1 MSFDGTIT
9 ATVTADISE
18 FQRNMN
24 EVTRTARSSVSDAT
38 RAVNNSSR
46 GLFSGISS
54 AVRSA
59 GSTIG
64 SFGSS
69 VGRTMVAPFSVAG
82 GQIQRVISGIGQ
94 RIPQPFRTAFSTVGS
109 VVSSGASAIGNGFMA
124 VTRGAG
130 NAAMSVSG
138 GLVRAFSSMGAS
150 GSSVLS
156 SLSNGFSRFKDS
168 TIAPIAGL
176 LKISA
181 LLGVIGGFGGVLTK
195 AIGRVDSINIA
206 TQSITQM
213 TGSSENAAKAIDA
226 IKTATKG
233 TPIALD
239 SMTNAT
245 KGLVAAG
252 MKVDTLPGVL
262 KSVADSAFAV
272 ANGAESIDT
281 IAGAFKGLQASGV
294 ATLEDLNRLF
304 DQNIPVYSM
313 LGNQMG
319 KSTIDMKKFISDGL
333 LSSADAVEMLTK
345 GIQEGTSGVND
356 ATMAMAGVA
365 QTAGNSI
372 KGSWANAMSALN
384 RGVGSIVELFYGDAI
399 GAISGF
405 GDMVENSL
413 GKLAK
418 NEGFINGVKGVVQ
431 AIKDGMAIVSP
442 VLKNIA
448 VSVGD
453 LIKSVI
459 KALPVLQPAI
469 GIVAGA
475 FLAFGDVLA
484 TTIIPAITKVF
495 DYISNHQEVFSVLAV
510 GVLGAVAAF
519 KTMQMVGTVVN
530 VLGSVAKGAKLVMFA
545 FTNVSRTAG
554 IAKGAMTA
562 LSVAFNANPV
572 SILIIAI
579 AGLVAGLTYFFTQ
592 TEVGKKLWDK
602 IWTGIKEITTNVVET
617 LKSVWDS
624 LVTKWNE
631 IVTSVKAIWGT
642 VSTFFIE
649 LWNDLS
655 SKAVT
660 AWNEL
665 TTKVMAIV
673 QPFIDIFVATWKGV
687 SEGLSMVWAGIKEV
701 AGGYWEIIKNVILAP
716 VLLIFDL
723 VTGNFTQL
731 AIDAQAIWENI
742 KAGASSIWNG
752 MGKIIT
758 GVATAIWSYI
768 SGVFATMNQWVITLW
783 NGLKATASS
792 IWEGLK
798 SAVTNTVTGIWNDI
812 KGVWDSITKST
823 TDTFNGVKKDILD
836 PLMSI
841 DLFEIGA
848 DILRGL
854 WNGIK
859 SIGDDIGS
867 LIKSIADKIPS
878 GIRKF
883 LGIHSPSRVMAELG
897 VYTGQGLVN
906 GMASMQKDIT
916 QQAALYADTV
926 KMQDYDTNN
935 VMTADAR
942 VLGGGVS
949 SSLDRLSSDVQNS
962 SLSDLVFNVVNEW
975 DGEKVVSYVQN
986 KSARSKR
993 NITVLNGG

>member
-69 VGRTMVAPFSVAG
+69 VGRTMVAPFSAAG
-82 GQIQRVISGIGQ
+82 GQIQRVVSGIGQ

-484 TTIIPAITKVF
+484 STIIPAITKIF
-495 DYISNHQEVFSVLAV
+495 DYISSHQEIFSSLAV

-519 KTMQMVGTVVN
+519 KAMKVIGTIIN
-530 VLGSVAKGAKLVMFA
+530 LIKGA
-545 FTNVSRTAG
+545 RTAMLLLN
-554 IAKGAMTA
+554 A
-562 LSVAFNANPV
+562 AFLANPIG
-572 SILIIAI
+572 ILIGLI
-579 AGLVAGLTYFFTQ
+579 AGLVAGLVYFFTQ
-592 TEVGKKLWDK
+592 TEIGKKLWDK

-768 SGVFATMNQWVITLW
+768 SGVFATMNQWIITLW

-792 IWEGLK
+792 IWDGLK

-812 KGVWDSITKST
+812 KGVWDSVTKST

>member
-69 VGRTMVAPFSVAG
+69 VGRTMVAPFSAAG

-156 SLSNGFSRFKDS
+156 SLSNGFSKFKDS

-206 TQSITQM
+206 TQSIEQM

-475 FLAFGDVLA
+475 FLAFGNVLA
-484 TTIIPAITKVF
+484 STIIPSITKIF
-495 DYISNHQEVFSVLAV
+495 DYISSNQEIFSSLAV

-519 KTMQMVGTVVN
+519 KAMKVIGTIIN
-530 VLGSVAKGAKLVMFA
+530 LIKGA
-545 FTNVSRTAG
+545 RTAMLLLN
-554 IAKGAMTA
+554 A
-562 LSVAFNANPV
+562 AFLANPIG
-572 SILIIAI
+572 ILIGLI
-579 AGLVAGLTYFFTQ
+579 AGLVAGLVYFFTQ
-592 TEVGKKLWDK
+592 TEIGKKLWDK
-602 IWTGIKEITTNVVET
+602 IWIGIKEITTNVVET

-631 IVTSVKAIWGT
+631 IVTSVKSIWGT

-660 AWNEL
+660 AWNDL

-768 SGVFATMNQWVITLW
+768 SGVFATMNQWIITLW

-812 KGVWDSITKST
+812 KGVWDSVTKST

-867 LIKSIADKIPS
+867 LVKSIADKIPS

-962 SLSDLVFNVVNEW
+962 SLSDLVFNVINEW

-986 KSARSKR
+986 QSARSKR

>member
-1 MSFDGTIT
+1 MSFNGTIT

-46 GLFSGISS
+46 GLFSGISN

-69 VGRTMVAPFSVAG
+69 VGRTMVAPFSAAG

-484 TTIIPAITKVF
+484 STIIPAITKIF
-495 DYISNHQEVFSVLAV
+495 DYISSHQEIFSSLAV

-519 KTMQMVGTVVN
+519 KAMKVIGTIIN
-530 VLGSVAKGAKLVMFA
+530 LIKGA
-545 FTNVSRTAG
+545 RTAMLLLN
-554 IAKGAMTA
+554 A
-562 LSVAFNANPV
+562 AFLANPIG
-572 SILIIAI
+572 ILIGLI
-579 AGLVAGLTYFFTQ
+579 AGLVAGLVYFFTQ
-592 TEVGKKLWDK
+592 TEIGKKLWDK

-687 SEGLSMVWAGIKEV
+687 SEGLSMVWAGIEEV

-986 KSARSKR
+986 QSARSKR

>member
-69 VGRTMVAPFSVAG
+69 VGRTMVAPFSAAG

-333 LSSADAVEMLTK
+333 LSSADAVDMLTK

-448 VSVGD
+448 VAVGE

-469 GIVAGA
+469 EIVAGA
-475 FLAFGDVLA
+475 FLVFGDVLA
-484 TTIIPAITKVF
+484 STIIPAITKIF
-495 DYISNHQEVFSVLAV
+495 DYISSHQEIFSSLAV

-519 KTMQMVGTVVN
+519 KAMKVIGTIIN
-530 VLGSVAKGAKLVMFA
+530 LIKGA
-545 FTNVSRTAG
+545 RTAMSLLN
-554 IAKGAMTA
+554 A
-562 LSVAFNANPV
+562 AFLANPIG
-572 SILIIAI
+572 ILIGLI
-579 AGLVAGLTYFFTQ
+579 AGLVAGLVYFFTQ
-592 TEVGKKLWDK
+592 TETGKKLWDK
-602 IWTGIKEITTNVVET
+602 IWTGIKEITSNVVET

-624 LVTKWNE
+624 LVAKWNE
-631 IVTSVKAIWGT
+631 IVASVKDIWST
-642 VSTFFIE
+642 VSTFFTE

-655 SKAVT
+655 TKAVT

-687 SEGLSMVWAGIKEV
+687 SEGLGLVWAGIKEV

-731 AIDAQAIWENI
+731 AIDAKAIWENI

-752 MGKIIT
+752 MGKIIS
-758 GVATAIWSYI
+758 GVATAIWSYV
-768 SGVFATMNQWVITLW
+768 SGVFDTMNQWVITLW

-798 SAVTNTVTGIWNDI
+798 SAVTNTVTGIWNAI

>member
-1 MSFDGTIT
+1 MSFNGTIT

-69 VGRTMVAPFSVAG
+69 VGRTMVAPFSAAG

-319 KSTIDMKKFISDGL
+319 KSTIEMKKFISDGL

-405 GDMVENSL
+405 GDIVENSL

-475 FLAFGDVLA
+475 FLAFGNVLA
-484 TTIIPAITKVF
+484 STIIPSITKIF
-495 DYISNHQEVFSVLAV
+495 DYISSNQEIFSSLAV

-519 KTMQMVGTVVN
+519 KAMKVIGTIIN
-530 VLGSVAKGAKLVMFA
+530 LIKGA
-545 FTNVSRTAG
+545 RTAMLLLN
-554 IAKGAMTA
+554 A
-562 LSVAFNANPV
+562 AFLANPIG
-572 SILIIAI
+572 ILIGLI
-579 AGLVAGLTYFFTQ
+579 AGLVAGLVYFFTQ
-592 TEVGKKLWDK
+592 TEIGKKLWDK

-660 AWNEL
+660 AWNDL
-665 TTKVMAIV
+665 TSKVMAIV

-986 KSARSKR
+986 QSARSKR